1 MTRFAREDSIRVLV
15 YLLHLRIL
23 CSSAFFSYCRQ
34 DTGLLYTPG
43 LPRESMAKGK
53 LDLILRDR
61 LQFATDASGNRS
73 TVYGRFDLSEYV
85 NTLERKGL
93 SIKEIQFMMRNP
105 SNGVSP
111 ITGAFDL
118 LGDVTV
124 SGTISR
130 SNLKIFATTRA
141 YEEAKD
147 VGIASPDVLCIEAW
161 QTYLGPGPDE
171 AIWIEHNKYGTPDL
185 HPDGFPV
192 VTDLLIGVAMDNWTS
207 ETTETLELDVML
219 IAEPITINQK
229 QLTEMLVQGQ
239 DQ

>member
-1 MTRFAREDSIRVLV
+1 
-15 YLLHLRIL
+15 
-23 CSSAFFSYCRQ
+23 
-34 DTGLLYTPG
+34 
-43 LPRESMAKGK
+43 MAKGK

-61 LQFATDASGNRS
+61 LQFELDATGARS
-73 TVYGRFDLSEYV
+73 TVYGRFDLSEYT
-85 NTLERKGL
+85 NTLERRGL
-93 SIKEIQFMMRNP
+93 SVKEIQFMMRGPN
-105 SNGVSP
+105 NLNAP

-118 LGDVTV
+118 LGNNVAT
-124 SGTISR
+124 GGLFR
-130 SNLKIFATTRA
+130 SNLKIYATTRA

-147 VGIASPDVLCIEAW
+147 VGIASPDVLCIEQW

-171 AIWIEHNKYGTPDL
+171 SVWIEHNKYGTADL

-192 VTDLLIGVAMDNWTS
+192 VTDLLIGVAADNWLS
-207 ETTETLELDVML
+207 EESTTVELDVML

>member
-1 MTRFAREDSIRVLV
+1 
-15 YLLHLRIL
+15 
-23 CSSAFFSYCRQ
+23 
-34 DTGLLYTPG
+34 
-43 LPRESMAKGK
+43 MAKGK

-61 LQFATDASGNRS
+61 LQFEFDVLGNRS

-93 SIKEIQFMMRNP
+93 SIKEIQLMMRAPN
-105 SNGVSP
+105 NTNAP
-111 ITGAFDL
+111 ITGNFDL
-118 LGDVTV
+118 MGANVATGGLF
-124 SGTISR
+124 R

-141 YEEAKD
+141 YEDAKD
-147 VGIASPDVLCIEAW
+147 VGIASPDVLCIEQW
-161 QTYLGPGPDE
+161 QTYLSPGPDE
-171 AIWIEHNKYGTPDL
+171 GVWIEHNKYGTGDL

-192 VTDLLIGVAMDNWTS
+192 VTDLLIGVAADNWLAEFS
-207 ETTETLELDVML
+207 ETVELDVML